1 MLNDRLRIVG
11 SNNAPATFL
20 KLDRSFPG
28 FVNVLRWELFED
40 WDPFSDIVSV
50 LILVLEERD
59 R

>member
-11 SNNAPATFL
+11 SNNALATFL

-28 FVNVLRWELFED
+28 LVNVLRWELFED

-50 LILVLEERD
+50 LILILEKRD

>member
-11 SNNAPATFL
+11 SNNASTTFL

-28 FVNVLRWELFED
+28 LVNVLRWELFED